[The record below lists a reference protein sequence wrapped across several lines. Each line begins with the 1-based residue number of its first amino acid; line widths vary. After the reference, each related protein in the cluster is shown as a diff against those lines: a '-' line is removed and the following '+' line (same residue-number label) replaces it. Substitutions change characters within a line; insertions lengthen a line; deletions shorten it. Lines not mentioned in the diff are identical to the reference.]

1 MNYLKLGA
9 SLYIPAIN
17 KDLFSIAN
25 GEKFPNL
32 TSIIIDTEDSIS
44 EDCLE
49 VAYENIENLLLN
61 LKPKEEREEKPLVF
75 LRVRNSTELEKIYNF
90 ENIEKL
96 HGFVLPKFTLDN
108 MEQYLGY
115 LKKEFFYMPILEKDV
130 FDIKT
135 LEKIRDFLLTKKEN
149 ILSLRIGA
157 TDILN
162 SLGLRR
168 CSERTIYDIAVMNQV
183 IANFIMI
190 FKSHGFNITSCV
202 FESFDDTHK
211 KVLQEEVKLDLLT
224 GLFGKSVIH
233 PTQVDYVH
241 EVYKIDRNEF
251 ETAKKILES
260 TSAHVFK
267 AQNKMHEK
275 ETHSNWARNIIEQ
288 AKIYGFKDN

>member
-44 EDCLE
+44 EDCLST
-49 VAYENIENLLLN
+49 AYKNIKNLLLD
-61 LKPKEEREEKPLVF
+61 LKPKEERENKPLVF
-75 LRVRNSTELEKIYNF
+75 LRVRNDVELQKIYEF

-96 HGFVLPKFTLDN
+96 HGFVLPKFTIDN
-108 MEQYLGY
+108 MEKYLGFF
-115 LKKEFFYMPILEKDV
+115 KKEFFYMPILEKDV
-130 FDIKT
+130 FNIKT

-168 CSERTIYDIAVMNQV
+168 CSEKTIYDIAVMNQV
-183 IANFIMI
+183 IANFVMV
-190 FKSHGFNITSCV
+190 FKFHGFNITSCV
-202 FESFDDTHK
+202 FESFDDNCK
-211 KVLQEEVKLDLLT
+211 KTLQKEVELDLLT

-233 PTQVDYVH
+233 PAQVDIVH
-241 EVYKIDRNEF
+241 EVYKINRDDF
-251 ETAKKILES
+251 ETAKKILEVD
-260 TSAHVFK
+260 SAYVFK

-275 ETHSNWARNIIEQ
+275 QTHSNWARNIIEQ